1 MSFRTVVITKQSK
14 ISYKNRF
21 LVVKKESEEKFIHL
35 SEIDTIIVDS
45 ISVSISAYLLKE
57 LADNKINII
66 FCDEKHNPFGE
77 LSPYYSRH
85 NSSKKIKEQ
94 IQWKKASKDTL
105 WQKIV
110 ENKILNQS
118 LLLEK
123 IKSSKNKILLNYI
136 DEIQLGDKTNREGHA
151 AKVYF
156 NELFGKNFSR
166 NDNNNINAALN
177 YGYAVLLSTI
187 NKEIVSNGYL
197 TQLGIHHK
205 NEFNEFNLTCDIME
219 PFRIIIDNFVY
230 YNQNR
235 EFDSS
240 YKLDIVNIFNNDFK
254 YSGKKYILKDII
266 KMYVKNT
273 LEAIN
278 DIEKYKGFVYDEG
291 QSNENNSIL

>member
-21 LVVKKESEEKFIHL
+21 LVVKQDNDEKFVHL

-77 LSPYYSRH
+77 LSSYYSRH
-85 NSSKKIKEQ
+85 NTSKQIKAQ
-94 IQWKKASKDTL
+94 IQWKKQSKDLL
-105 WQKIV
+105 WSKIV
-110 ENKILNQS
+110 ENKILNQVNLLKKVKS
-118 LLLEK
+118 EKSQLLLSY
-123 IKSSKNKILLNYI
+123 IK
-136 DEIQLGDKTNREGHA
+136 EIQVGDKTNREGHA

-156 NELFGKNFSR
+156 NELFGKNFAR
-166 NDNNNINAALN
+166 NDDSSINAALN

-205 NEFNEFNLTCDIME
+205 NEFNTFNLTCDLME
-219 PFRIIIDNFVY
+219 PFRILIDNFVY
-230 YNQNR
+230 YNQTR

-240 YKLDIVNIFNNDFK
+240 YKLDIVNIFNNSFK
-254 YSGKKYILKDII
+254 YLGKKYVLKDII

-273 LEAIN
+273 LDAIN
-278 DIEKYKGFVYDEG
+278 NIEKYKGFVYYEG
-291 QSNENNSIL
+291 

>member
-1 MSFRTVVITKQSK
+1 MSFRTVVITRQSK

-21 LVVKKESEEKFIHL
+21 LVVKQESEEKFIHL

-77 LSPYYSRH
+77 LAPYYSRH
-85 NSSKKIKEQ
+85 NTSKQIKEQ
-94 IQWKKASKDTL
+94 IAWKKSSKDYL
-105 WQKIV
+105 WSKIV
-110 ENKILNQS
+110 ENKILNQAT
-118 LLLEK
+118 LLKK
-123 IKSSKNKILLNYI
+123 IKSPKYKLLIGYI
-136 DEIQLGDKTNREGHA
+136 KEINTGDKTNREGHA

-166 NDNNNINAALN
+166 NDNNSINAALN

-187 NKEIVSNGYL
+187 NKEIISNGYL

-219 PFRIIIDNFVY
+219 PFRVIIDNFVY
-230 YNQNR
+230 FNKER
-235 EFDSS
+235 EFDSN
-240 YKLDIVNIFNNDFK
+240 YKLDIVNIFNNTYK

-266 KMYVKNT
+266 KMFVKNI
-273 LEAIN
+273 LDAMNE
-278 DIEKYKGFVYDEG
+278 IERYKGYVYDEG
-291 QSNENNSIL
+291 